1 MITLTIEWPKLLQ
14 LRGSMAMSREI
25 RGDAGDGAAH
35 SQFLLMADEEK
46 LTDRCNC
53 WN

>member
-25 RGDAGDGAAH
+25 RGEAGAGAVH
-35 SQFLLMADEEK
+35 SQFLLTAEEEK
-46 LTDRCNC
+46 LTDNSNC